1 MGVAPREACRDARQ
15 RCYPLGGAAF
25 HLLGHE
31 GSRANWSATN
41 TSYVERDAED
51 TLRGFDDRA
60 TMVRTQGGNDTTVVL
75 RRDYRDVIPMVR
87 HRWQPAHEAV
97 RSLMN
102 RPRDVQLTID
112 VRLQA
117 RVAATT
123 ARFALETGI
132 HRAAVVVL
140 DADSGELLASVSH
153 PWPASGTADDP
164 PDVMLDRARYGLYPP
179 GSTFK
184 LVTAAAALRRDPL
197 VNRVVFT
204 CSLLRDGRV
213 GVRIP
218 GSGRPVRDDV
228 LHRHPHGS
236 VAMHGGLVH
245 SCNAYF
251 AQLAWRLGAPALAD
265 TAAAA
270 GISYPTTGSV
280 ASVRD
285 NLPHAGYGQG
295 PVLATPVR
303 MARVAAAIG
312 AGGLIREPSI
322 VRGAAPRAPT
332 SLLPEDSA
340 RQLASFMREAVSDGT
355 GWRLRRHPVPIA
367 GKTGTAEV
375 DGAASHA
382 WFVGFAPYGPA
393 TRRIAFAVLL
403 ENAGYGGRHAADLTA
418 QVVSTAASLGLV
430 Q

>member
-1 MGVAPREACRDARQ
+1 MGAAAREACRNARQ
-15 RCYPLGGAAF
+15 RCYPLGGSAF
-25 HLLGHE
+25 HLLGDE

-51 TLRGFDDRA
+51 MLRGFDDRS
-60 TMVRTQGGNDTTVVL
+60 TLVRTGGGNGTTAV
-75 RRDYRDVIPMVR
+75 VR
-87 HRWQPAHEAV
+87 HRWQPDHEAV

-102 RPRDVQLTID
+102 RPRDVRLTVD
-112 VRLQA
+112 ARLQA
-117 RVAATT
+117 RVATAI
-123 ARFALETGI
+123 ARFAFDTGI
-132 HRAAVVVL
+132 DRAAVVVL
-140 DADSGELLASVSH
+140 DAESGELLASVSH
-153 PWPASGTADDP
+153 PWPTSETAGDT

-184 LVTAAAALRRDPL
+184 LVTAAAALRRDPRL
-197 VNRVVFT
+197 SGVSFS
-204 CSLLRDGRV
+204 CAPLRDGRV

-228 LHRHPHGS
+228 LNQRPHGS
-236 VAMHGGLVH
+236 VTLHEGLVH

-265 TAAAA
+265 AANAA
-270 GISYPTTGSV
+270 GISYPTDGS
-280 ASVRD
+280 AGSVRD
-285 NLPHAGYGQG
+285 SLPHAGYGQG
-295 PVLATPVR
+295 PVLATPLR

-312 AGGLIREPSI
+312 SGGLIREPSI
-322 VRGAAPRAPT
+322 VQGRAPAAPT
-332 SLLPEDSA
+332 SFLPEESA
-340 RQLASFMREAVSDGT
+340 RLLASYMRDAVSQGT
-355 GWRLRRHPVPIA
+355 GRRLRSHAVAIA

-393 TRRIAFAVLL
+393 TRRIAFAVVL
-403 ENAGYGGRHAADLTA
+403 ENGGYGGRHAADLAA

-430 Q
+430 R